1 MTQAFDG
8 SELVR
13 RQGLRAAARGAGA
26 TAAAGLAAGGMLL
39 ATARPA
45 AATLPKSSQMDRI
58 FITTAINGSSWHAS
72 WPAVDRRLGD
82 ASSMTKCRSGSGTF
96 TELVSHVRDDIAHH
110 RRVLANVYVKQCP
123 SVQKTPISK
132 WSTKVKDIVTS
143 VEKQSG
149 WQTYFGG
156 VVLDEEPDGSYTL
169 GSVKRLNS
177 NLARWMTSHHTGGS
191 SKTTWLYGQYY
202 GSYTT
207 IWDNYSHYR
216 SVVIDPGLRPM
227 PQLYNSHMD
236 ELVVGACQISQRS
249 SQKFPYA
256 CYVIPTILGTP
267 SEWQTV
273 PPLTSSMQGKTIPAW
288 GSKDWYS
295 RFTL

>member
-82 ASSMTKCRSGSGTF
+82 ASSMTKCKGSGTF

-110 RRVLANVYVKQCP
+110 RRVLANVYVKQCL

-156 VVLDEEPDGSYTL
+156 
-169 GSVKRLNS
+169 
-177 NLARWMTSHHTGGS
+177 S
-191 SKTTWLYGQYY
+191 SST
-202 GSYTT
+202 
-207 IWDNYSHYR
+207 R
-216 SVVIDPGLRPM
+216 SRTAATR
-227 PQLYNSHMD
+227 S
-236 ELVVGACQISQRS
+236 GA
-249 SQKFPYA
+249 
-256 CYVIPTILGTP
+256 
-267 SEWQTV
+267 
-273 PPLTSSMQGKTIPAW
+273 
-288 GSKDWYS
+288 
-295 RFTL
+295 